1 MKKFGVLLGLIS
13 LFGFTEASLAQT
25 EQSALA
31 STPTQVQHYQQLLD
45 QHKFKRLASTVEQD
59 PNFAK
64 DAELLLFKAKAMYL
78 LRQSEALD
86 EWIEPVLKQHPTHAQ
101 LHFIAAVNK
110 FNLAQEAS
118 IFSAAG
124 YAKDGLQLLQQ
135 ATRLDPTDFEIQHAL
150 IGFYS
155 QAPSIAG
162 GDDEEAAKLAVLMQS
177 KNPVEG
183 TIAKATLLLN
193 DEKVENAEQLINE
206 ELAKAPHAVDLL
218 QLKAAILSSKEQ
230 DAAAFAV
237 YQQAAS
243 LADNPN
249 DKFGSLYQ
257 VGRLA
262 AVKQQDPQQGIAA
275 LEQYLSFYADSDNR
289 QYAWAKLRLAQI
301 YMQQK
306 NFDQVSALLS
316 QLKQEKSPQ
325 EKFSKE
331 LKAFEKQFSKVKTS

>member
-1 MKKFGVLLGLIS
+1 MKKFGVLLGFVSIVS
-13 LFGFTEASLAQT
+13 LTTISLAQA
-25 EQSALA
+25 EQTVHAATSAEL
-31 STPTQVQHYQQLLD
+31 PHYQQLLD
-45 QHKFKRLASTVEQD
+45 QHKFKLLASTVEQD
-59 PNFAK
+59 ANFNK
-64 DAELLLFKAKAMYL
+64 DADLLLFKAKAMYL
-78 LRQSEALD
+78 LRQSEGLD
-86 EWIEPVLKQHPTHAQ
+86 QWIEPILQQHPTHAQ

-124 YAKDGLQLLQQ
+124 YAKDGLKLLEQ

-155 QAPSIAG
+155 QAPAIAG
-162 GDDEEAAKLAVLMQS
+162 GDDEEAAKLAQQMQS
-177 KNPVEG
+177 QNAVEG

-193 DEKVENAEQLINE
+193 DDKVDNAEQLINE
-206 ELAKAPHAVDLL
+206 ELAKAPNSVDLL

-230 DAAAFAV
+230 DAEAFAL

-257 VGRLA
+257 IGRLA
-262 AVKQQDPQQGIAA
+262 AVKKQDPQQGIAA
-275 LEQYLSFYADSDNR
+275 LEQYLAFYEQSDNR

-301 YMQQK
+301 HFQQQ
-306 NFDQVSALLS
+306 NFAQVSILLS
-316 QLKQEKSPQ
+316 QLKQEKSTQ